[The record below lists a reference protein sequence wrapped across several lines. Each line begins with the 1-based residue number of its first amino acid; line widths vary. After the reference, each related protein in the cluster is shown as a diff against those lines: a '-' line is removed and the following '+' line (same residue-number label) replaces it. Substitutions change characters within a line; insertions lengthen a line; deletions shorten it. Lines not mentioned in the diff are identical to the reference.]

1 VLIVGCGTHLYDP
14 ATGKFS
20 STGSP
25 IERRLFSTATLLKD
39 GRVLIVGGR
48 KDGTTASDEYDL
60 KTAELYDPA
69 SGTFSATGSMSM
81 PREGQTAT
89 LLPDGRVLVARGS
102 ASVDSPGL
110 GSYTSAEIYNPVT
123 GTFSVTGSMATGPQ
137 EDTATLLND
146 GRVLIAGGQVSG
158 QNGGLPNCS
167 AELYDPAT
175 GTFSQIGNLR
185 DKAAITSSATL
196 LADGRVLLLGS
207 EVDGSGNPDK
217 NWAELYKP

>member
-1 VLIVGCGTHLYDP
+1 
-14 ATGKFS
+14 
-20 STGSP
+20 
-25 IERRLFSTATLLKD
+25 
-39 GRVLIVGGR
+39 
-48 KDGTTASDEYDL
+48 
-60 KTAELYDPA
+60 
-69 SGTFSATGSMSM
+69 
-81 PREGQTAT
+81 
-89 LLPDGRVLVARGS
+89 
-102 ASVDSPGL
+102 
-110 GSYTSAEIYNPVT
+110 
-123 GTFSVTGSMATGPQ
+123 MATGPQ